1 MKLAGIVPLFLTA
14 LGSAAASCDVDLF
27 KTVGVIAPSD
37 DAINILKQENSSVTF
52 KVSNKWVDHAPDMD
66 YVFVQ
71 YNDPVTGSLR
81 CVSYADVAASWTSAE
96 FKTGCMVNRRLS
108 VVTVHV
114 ADAAFLGGNAGS
126 LPNCCGDDSTLID
139 RALESNSNSVSYTY
153 ILECAP
159 VSCIPEDC
167 KTPEDPPAAYLA
179 DPPAY
184 EKELIVNNDKVKQT
198 TWVEVPDGQEPEYP
212 TCACAD
218 KSVDMVAGD
227 GFVTGGGWIY
237 MDPENFYVDTAIV
250 GTTFAKDTK
259 ANFGFNAKSKKGVPD
274 GSTNFVIDGNA
285 FHFHSGT
292 GKIDYD
298 FLEVPDGIRA
308 RWWGTGHLSTGA
320 GNAAKGDVY
329 SFLVAVQDWGEPGAD
344 DTWRIRIWET
354 SSNKL
359 VFDTNPN
366 VPGMELTAD
375 SDPDND
381 RFLGTELGELDANG
395 GGNIQI
401 HRSKNGRAFM
411 LESDVN
417 CDCDPEKKIAPATA
431 GRGAF
436 VTGGGWV
443 YLVDAIRN
451 TTGTVEELNGNKA
464 NFGFNAKF
472 KNKGNLAPDGST
484 NFDYEGNEFHF
495 HSATGNVDFD
505 FLEIPSPTEA
515 RWMGRGTLSLT
526 AARRGLGNIQDT
538 HGFMVAVQDNGEPG
552 AADTW
557 RLRIWALEDGELAL
571 NNDGLNP
578 VVPAKYVFDTNP
590 EFPTGYDDPSRF
602 LGTELGEL
610 GSNGGGNVQ
619 IHWKK

>member
-1 MKLAGIVPLFLTA
+1 
-14 LGSAAASCDVDLF
+14 
-27 KTVGVIAPSD
+27 
-37 DAINILKQENSSVTF
+37 
-52 KVSNKWVDHAPDMD
+52 
-66 YVFVQ
+66 
-71 YNDPVTGSLR
+71 
-81 CVSYADVAASWTSAE
+81 
-96 FKTGCMVNRRLS
+96 
-108 VVTVHV
+108 
-114 ADAAFLGGNAGS
+114 
-126 LPNCCGDDSTLID
+126 
-139 RALESNSNSVSYTY
+139 LESNSNSVSYTY

-159 VSCIPEDC
+159 VTCIPEDC
-167 KTPEDPPAAYLA
+167 NTPEDPAVLYVA

-184 EKELIVNNDKVKQT
+184 EKELKINNEKVKNT
-198 TWVEVPDGQEPEYP
+198 TWLEVPDDQVPEYP

-218 KSVDMVAGD
+218 KSVDMDAGD

-237 MDPENFYVDTAIV
+237 LDPENFYVDTDIV

-259 ANFGFNAKSKKGVPD
+259 ANFGFNAKTKKGVPD

-292 GKIDYD
+292 GKVDYD

-329 SFLVAVQDWGEPGAD
+329 SFLVAVHDWGEPGAD

-359 VFDTNPN
+359 VFDTNKN

-375 SDPDND
+375 NDPNND

-401 HRSKNGRAFM
+401 HRSKNGRAVM
-411 LESDVN
+411 LETDVN
-417 CDCDPEKKIAPATA
+417 CACDPEKKISPAEA
-431 GRGAF
+431 GGGAF

-443 YLVDAIRN
+443 YLADAIRN

-472 KNKGNLAPDGST
+472 NKAQLVPDGST

-495 HSATGNVDFD
+495 HSETGGNVNFD

-526 AARRGLGNIQDT
+526 AARRRGLQKVQVT

-557 RLRIWALEDGELAL
+557 RLRIWNTEVDGDLVL
-571 NNDGLNP
+571 DSDGKNP
-578 VVPAKYVFDTNP
+578 EVPATYVFDTCP
-590 EFPTGYDDPSRF
+590 DCPTGSNDPYRF
-602 LGTELGEL
+602 DGTTLGEL
-610 GSNGGGNVQ
+610 TSNGGGNIQ